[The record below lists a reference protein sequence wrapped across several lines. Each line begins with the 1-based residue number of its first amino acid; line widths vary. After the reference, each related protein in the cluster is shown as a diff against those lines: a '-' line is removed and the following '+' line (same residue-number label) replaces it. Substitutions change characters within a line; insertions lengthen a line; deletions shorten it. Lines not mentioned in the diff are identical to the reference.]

1 MTSRHK
7 TRAAGSRILVFLLLS
22 VFSFGPAA
30 HSGEAPDLGET
41 RIVFFHSNDVHGKID
56 NFGKIAALLDRE
68 RKSGAEVFYLSSGD
82 NFTGNPVVDQATPPG
97 QPVLE
102 IFNRLG
108 LAALCLG
115 NHEFDYGLDN
125 LERFL
130 DQARFPLLTA
140 NVKAPP
146 GRLPQLRPSVVLKTR
161 GGVKIA
167 LFGLLQIE
175 AESGLPSAHPD
186 KLNGLRFEDP
196 MKTAAA
202 MKSLRRGN
210 EVLIALTHLGYDQ
223 DRRLAGTMPELDVII
238 GGHSHTKVD
247 PADLV
252 NGVLV
257 AQTGSDNRFLGR
269 VEITVRGGR
278 VVQKSGRLIDLKGKL
293 ETVPDVEAMIAA
305 YNRNPALERVLATA
319 PFVIEGKDALG
330 SLMTDSWRAVYG
342 LDVAF
347 QNNGGIRQNR
357 LGEKIRLKDVYT
369 VDPFENQVVEIAMTA
384 AEIRGLIRSSF
395 ERGGEID
402 LQVSG
407 LTYTVKADTRGR
419 VKDIVLKTPAGQLL
433 PEGRTYKVGL
443 SSFIA
448 SAYAFTHRDPGR
460 TLGTTTAALIAF
472 LESHPDLSV
481 YRDIRRAFQAISRY

>member
-1 MTSRHK
+1 
-7 TRAAGSRILVFLLLS
+7 
-22 VFSFGPAA
+22 
-30 HSGEAPDLGET
+30 
-41 RIVFFHSNDVHGKID
+41 
-56 NFGKIAALLDRE
+56 
-68 RKSGAEVFYLSSGD
+68 
-82 NFTGNPVVDQATPPG
+82 
-97 QPVLE
+97 
-102 IFNRLG
+102 
-108 LAALCLG
+108 
-115 NHEFDYGLDN
+115 
-125 LERFL
+125 
-130 DQARFPLLTA
+130 
-140 NVKAPP
+140 
-146 GRLPQLRPSVVLKTR
+146 
-161 GGVKIA
+161 
-167 LFGLLQIE
+167 
-175 AESGLPSAHPD
+175 
-186 KLNGLRFEDP
+186 
-196 MKTAAA
+196 
-202 MKSLRRGN
+202 
-210 EVLIALTHLGYDQ
+210 
-223 DRRLAGTMPELDVII
+223 
-238 GGHSHTKVD
+238 
-247 PADLV
+247 
-252 NGVLV
+252 
-257 AQTGSDNRFLGR
+257 
-269 VEITVRGGR
+269 
-278 VVQKSGRLIDLKGKL
+278 LIDLKGKL

-330 SLMTDSWRAVYG
+330 SLMTDSWRVVYG

-419 VKDIVLKTPAGQLL
+419 VKDIVLKTPDGQLL

-448 SAYAFTHRDPGR
+448 SAYAFAHRDPGR
-460 TLGTTTAALIAF
+460 TLETTTAALIAF